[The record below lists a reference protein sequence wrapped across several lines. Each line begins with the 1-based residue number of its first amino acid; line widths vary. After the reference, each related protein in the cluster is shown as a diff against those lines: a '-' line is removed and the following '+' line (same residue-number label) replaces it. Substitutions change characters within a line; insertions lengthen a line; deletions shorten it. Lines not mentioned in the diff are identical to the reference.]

1 MCRCIL
7 TMLLIFI
14 FGFLIVI
21 IWIGRFKSIKVDAIE
36 TARYCFNNG
45 NLTDIELPR
54 CEYLL
59 ELKEDDELEGFELI
73 YVWTWK
79 DVFRKKIHCLN
90 YDDSFLSNGTFTE
103 KLVDYA
109 KYEHHCE

>member
-1 MCRCIL
+1 MCKCIIIV
-7 TMLLIFI
+7 LILFI
-14 FGFLIVI
+14 CGAIIAVI
-21 IWIGRFKSIKVDAIE
+21 WGGIYESIKTNAIE

-45 NLTDIELPR
+45 NLTNIEIPR

-79 DVFRKKIHCLN
+79 DTFRKEIHCLN
-90 YDDSFLSNGTFTE
+90 YDPLTSDDSFTE

-109 KYEHHCE
+109 KYEHNCK

>member
-1 MCRCIL
+1 MCKCIGV
-7 TMLLIFI
+7 TLILFI
-14 FGFLIVI
+14 YGAIIVVLWRGI
-21 IWIGRFKSIKVDAIE
+21 FEGIKEDAIE

-59 ELKEDDELEGFELI
+59 ELKDDDELEGIELI

-79 DVFRKKIHCLN
+79 DAFRKEIHCLN
-90 YDDSFLSNGTFTE
+90 YDPLTSEDSFTDKIVNYS
-103 KLVDYA
+103 
-109 KYEHHCE
+109 KYEHNCN